1 MKDKKTLLIQHR
13 VNSIDKLKE
22 IPHHYGVEIDIRIYK
37 DKFILNH
44 EPFEDGISFDSF
56 LENYNHKFLIV
67 NMKCDGGEELIIN
80 KLKEKSIDNFFFLDS
95 SIPKIIN
102 LIGLG
107 VKNIAARYSS
117 YEPIEFVMKFKGLID
132 WVWVDCF
139 DRFELKKEDYDI
151 IKKDF
156 KICLVSP
163 ELEGHPKEKIEEFK
177 ILSEKMEID
186 AICTKFPSRWEK

>member
-67 NMKCDGGEELIIN
+67 NMKCDGGEKLIIN
-80 KLKEKSIDNFFFLDS
+80 KLKEKSINDFFFLDS

-177 ILSEKMEID
+177 ILAEKMEID

>member
-67 NMKCDGGEELIIN
+67 NMKCDGGEKLIIN
-80 KLKEKSIDNFFFLDS
+80 KLKEKSINDFFFLDS

-117 YEPIEFVMKFKGLID
+117 YEPIEFVMKFKGLIN

-177 ILSEKMEID
+177 ILAEKMEID

>member
-67 NMKCDGGEELIIN
+67 NMKL
-80 KLKEKSIDNFFFLDS
+80 
-95 SIPKIIN
+95 
-102 LIGLG
+102 
-107 VKNIAARYSS
+107 
-117 YEPIEFVMKFKGLID
+117 
-132 WVWVDCF
+132 
-139 DRFELKKEDYDI
+139 
-151 IKKDF
+151 
-156 KICLVSP
+156 
-163 ELEGHPKEKIEEFK
+163 
-177 ILSEKMEID
+177 
-186 AICTKFPSRWEK
+186 

>member
-67 NMKCDGGEELIIN
+67 NMKCDGGEKLIIN
-80 KLKEKSIDNFFFLDS
+80 KLKEKSIDDFFFLDS

-163 ELEGHPKEKIEEFK
+163 ELEGHPKGKIEEFK